1 MESVEKNWY
10 RILENAHLIILII
23 ASFLMPIYSMVR
35 IAEVLALVGIL
46 IGLQCY
52 DFVAVEG
59 RREHKVCL
67 TIKIGVLWT
76 FLLCTGLL
84 AGNILYYLLVN
95 PRIKGERKVAC
106 LLAQL
111 GLITM
116 WFINSERQET
126 IIILLIYM
134 IFVAMV
140 TVALYYIEE
149 LFVHMQE
156 KENEL
161 NIQLQI
167 TALNELK
174 VRNLNRELAI
184 KYQLADQNARLE
196 ERENIARNIHNV
208 VGHTIT
214 SAIVSLQAYRAIR
227 EIEPQ
232 RGEDKLEASTQR
244 MRSALEEIR
253 RAVRLMDQETEIISI
268 HDFCQILKTEIERFS
283 MDTEIK
289 VSHNL
294 DEIETEQDIN
304 KRCCEFLHSVVAE
317 CLSNGIRHGRAT
329 AFLLLLQCYSKNI
342 KLSIIDNGVGFSELN
357 EEVQQLRI
365 ERGYGIKK
373 IQRYVL
379 EHGGKVDIKSENGLT
394 VMLNLPLF

>member
-1 MESVEKNWY
+1 M
-10 RILENAHLIILII
+10 
-23 ASFLMPIYSMVR
+23 
-35 IAEVLALVGIL
+35 
-46 IGLQCY
+46 
-52 DFVAVEG
+52 
-59 RREHKVCL
+59 
-67 TIKIGVLWT
+67 
-76 FLLCTGLL
+76 
-84 AGNILYYLLVN
+84 
-95 PRIKGERKVAC
+95 
-106 LLAQL
+106 
-111 GLITM
+111 
-116 WFINSERQET
+116 
-126 IIILLIYM
+126 
-134 IFVAMV
+134 
-140 TVALYYIEE
+140 
-149 LFVHMQE
+149 
-156 KENEL
+156 
-161 NIQLQI
+161 
-167 TALNELK
+167 
-174 VRNLNRELAI
+174 
-184 KYQLADQNARLE
+184 E

-329 AFLLLLQCYSKNI
+329 AFLLLLQCYSNNI

-357 EEVQQLRI
+357 EEEQQLRI